1 MTLFRSATVLDAAFP
16 IIAPSNFPFSLSFFM
31 PSVKLLYDLLLCVL
45 RAIAQDTLA
54 ALVTD
59 LLKSFL
65 RLSAAGNGHTSA

>member
-1 MTLFRSATVLDAAFP
+1 
-16 IIAPSNFPFSLSFFM
+16 M

-54 ALVTD
+54 ALLTD

-65 RLSAAGNGHTSA
+65 RLSAAGNEHISA

>member
-1 MTLFRSATVLDAAFP
+1 
-16 IIAPSNFPFSLSFFM
+16 M
-31 PSVKLLYDLLLCVL
+31 PGVKLLYDLLLCVL

-54 ALVTD
+54 ALLAD